1 MRKVVF
7 MMNLLLTLGLFSA
20 CSNDGDVD
28 NGMYV
33 NEDGELVPIP
43 IPEDGEVV
51 KAIELP
57 NRRLW
62 TEESHK
68 VNLLCSFFNEGLP
81 IGARS
86 NSFFVGSDKDEC
98 YVINSLNELKS
109 IYCGNEEIPELLN
122 FNKYTLVIG
131 QKVNPTVF
139 YPVLSQEL
147 EFFDKKCVLK
157 LHVPALT
164 AENTTGLPL
173 YYWALYPKLKT
184 EDISVKFVRE
194 RDAVITVKDVYCSA
208 TKYMGFTLMNPDPDE
223 RKWEFFPYWRAGYDM
238 TFASSRFFPINLFDK
253 VNESDI
259 ELWDDLTFSGE
270 IVKMT
275 EDAIQALGVEKV
287 VNDYYFAYLND
298 IDVKEYVEV
307 VPYRGIVPFN
317 ITDMPGQ
324 VCYDWDQKTYYIAY
338 MFNYFGINPYYP
350 DEYVYATRYYP
361 NNLSDEFKFNPEV
374 ELGQKVIISGKVY
387 EDLSDNKKS
396 RVYKIE
402 LTKIEKAE

>member
-7 MMNLLLTLGLFSA
+7 MMSLLLTLGLFSA

-194 RDAVITVKDVYCSA
+194 RDAVITVKDVYCSL
-208 TKYMGFTLMNPDPDE
+208 GNILIIPDV
-223 RKWEFFPYWRAGYDM
+223 RKWGFAPYWLPGEDVL
-238 TFASSRFFPINLFDK
+238 FASARFFPINL
-253 VNESDI
+253 SDI
-259 ELWDDLTFSGE
+259 INLSDLESFDELTFSGE

-275 EDAIQALGVEKV
+275 EDAIQALGVDKT

-307 VPYRGIVPFN
+307 VPYRGTVPFT
-317 ITDMPGQ
+317 ITDMPGR

-338 MFNYFGINPYYP
+338 MFDYSPYNPYYAHG
-350 DEYVYATRYYP
+350 EVIATIYYP
-361 NNLSDEFKFNPEV
+361 NNLSDEYKFNPEV
-374 ELGQKVIISGKVY
+374 EIGQKVIISGNVY
-387 EDLSDNKKS
+387 EDLSTNKKS

>member
-7 MMNLLLTLGLFSA
+7 MMSLLLTLGLFSA

-33 NEDGELVPIP
+33 NEKGELVPIP

-57 NRRLW
+57 ERHLW

-68 VNLLCSFFNEGLP
+68 VNLLCLFFNRGLP
-81 IGARS
+81 IGSRS

-98 YVINSLNELKS
+98 YVINSQNELKS

-131 QKVNPTVF
+131 QKVKSTVF
-139 YPVLSQEL
+139 FPVLSQEL

-164 AENTTGLPL
+164 AENTTDLPL
-173 YYWALYPKLKT
+173 YYWALYPKFKT

-194 RDAVITVKDVYCSA
+194 RDAVKTVKDVYCSA
-208 TKYMGFTLMNPDPDE
+208 TKYNTFNMINPDE
-223 RKWEFFPYWRAGYDM
+223 WKWGFAPYWRPGEDVL
-238 TFASSRFFPINLFDK
+238 FASARIIPLNLSDK
-253 VNESDI
+253 VNESNLVL
-259 ELWDDLTFSGE
+259 EDDLTFSGE

-275 EDAIQALGVEKV
+275 EDAIQALGIEKG

-298 IDVKEYVEV
+298 VDVKEYVDV
-307 VPYRGIVPFN
+307 IPYRGTVPFT

-324 VCYDWDQKTYYIAY
+324 VGYDRDQQTYFIAY
-338 MFNYFGINPYYP
+338 FFNYSQINPYYP
-350 DEYVYATRYYP
+350 EGDMWVAQYYP
-361 NNLSDEFKFNPEV
+361 NNLSDDFKFNPEV
-374 ELGQKVIISGKVY
+374 EKGQKVIVSGNVY
-387 EDLSDNKKS
+387 EVLSENKVFKS
-396 RVYKIE
+396 YKIE

>member
-1 MRKVVF
+1 MKKVLL
-7 MMNLLLTLGLFSA
+7 MMSLLLTLGLFSA
-20 CSNDGDVD
+20 CSSDGDVD

-57 NRRLW
+57 NRHLW
-62 TEESHK
+62 TEESDK
-68 VNLLCSFFNEGLP
+68 VNKLCLFFNKGLP
-81 IGARS
+81 IGSRS

-98 YVINSLNELKS
+98 YVINNLNELKS
-109 IYCGNEEIPELLN
+109 IYCGNEEIPELLD

-131 QKVNPTVF
+131 QKVMPTVF

-147 EFFDKKCVLK
+147 EFFDKKCELN

-194 RDAVITVKDVYCSA
+194 RDAVKTVNDVFCFAKTYK
-208 TKYMGFTLMNPDPDE
+208 TYDMINPDE
-223 RKWEFFPYWRAGYDM
+223 WKWGFRPYWRGGDDVLFAN
-238 TFASSRFFPINLFDK
+238 TFIFPLNLSDK
-253 VNESDI
+253 VNVSD
-259 ELWDDLTFSGE
+259 LGLYDDLTFSGE
-270 IVKMT
+270 IVKMS
-275 EDAIQALGVEKV
+275 EDAIQALGVEKGTD
-287 VNDYYFAYLND
+287 NSYFAYLND
-298 IDVKEYVEV
+298 VDVKEYVEV
-307 VPYRGIVPFN
+307 IPYRGTVPFT

-324 VCYDWDQKTYYIAY
+324 VGYDWDQQTYFIAY
-338 MFNYFGINPYYP
+338 RFDYSQINPYYP
-350 DEYVYATRYYP
+350 DQYLVTRYYP
-361 NNLSDEFKFNPEV
+361 NNLSEEFKFNPEV
-374 ELGQKVIISGKVY
+374 EIGQKVIISGNVY
-387 EDLSDNKKS
+387 EDLSNYKKHKI
-396 RVYKIE
+396 YKIE

>member
-7 MMNLLLTLGLFSA
+7 MMSLLLTLGLFSA

-33 NEDGELVPIP
+33 NEDGEMVPIP

-147 EFFDKKCVLK
+147 EFFDKKCELN

-184 EDISVKFVRE
+184 EDISVKLVRE
-194 RDAVITVKDVYCSA
+194 RDAVKTVKDVYCSLGNI
-208 TKYMGFTLMNPDPDE
+208 MIIPDV
-223 RKWEFFPYWRAGYDM
+223 RKWGFAPYWLPGEDVL
-238 TFASSRFFPINLFDK
+238 FASACFYPINLPDIINLSDLESFD
-253 VNESDI
+253 E
-259 ELWDDLTFSGE
+259 LTFSGE

-275 EDAIQALGVEKV
+275 EDAIQALGVDKT

-298 IDVKEYVEV
+298 IEVKEYVEV
-307 VPYRGIVPFN
+307 VPYRGTVPFT
-317 ITDMPGQ
+317 ITDMPGR
-324 VCYDWDQKTYYIAY
+324 VCYDWDQKTYFIAY
-338 MFNYFGINPYYP
+338 MFDFSPYNPYYGHG
-350 DEYVYATRYYP
+350 EQFATRYYP

-374 ELGQKVIISGKVY
+374 EIGQNVIISGNVY
-387 EDLSDNKKS
+387 EDLSTNKRS

>member
-1 MRKVVF
+1 MKKVLL
-7 MMNLLLTLGLFSA
+7 MMSLLLTLGLFSA
-20 CSNDGDVD
+20 CSSDGDVD

-57 NRRLW
+57 NRHLW
-62 TEESHK
+62 TEESDK
-68 VNLLCSFFNEGLP
+68 VNKLCLFFNKGLP
-81 IGARS
+81 IGSRS

-98 YVINSLNELKS
+98 YVINNLNELKS

-131 QKVNPTVF
+131 QKVMPTVF

-147 EFFDKKCVLK
+147 EFFDKKCELK

-184 EDISVKFVRE
+184 EDISVKIVRE
-194 RDAVITVKDVYCSA
+194 RDAVKTVNDVYCSA
-208 TKYMGFTLMNPDPDE
+208 RKYMGFTMTNPDPDE
-223 RKWEFFPYWRAGYDM
+223 WKWEFYPYWLPGEDVL
-238 TFASSRFFPINLFDK
+238 FASARFFPINLFDK

-259 ELWDDLTFSGE
+259 ELWDELTFSGE

-275 EDAIQALGVEKV
+275 EDAIQALGVDKA

-298 IDVKEYVEV
+298 IEVKEYVEV
-307 VPYRGIVPFN
+307 VPYRGTVPFT
-317 ITDMPGQ
+317 ITDMPGR
-324 VCYDWDQKTYYIAY
+324 VCYDWDQKTYFIAY
-338 MFNYFGINPYYP
+338 MFDFSPYNPYYGHG
-350 DEYVYATRYYP
+350 EVFATRYYP

-374 ELGQKVIISGKVY
+374 EIGQKVIISGNVY
-387 EDLSDNKKS
+387 EDLSTNKRA
-396 RVYKIE
+396 RVYNIE

>member
-7 MMNLLLTLGLFSA
+7 MMSLLLTLGLFSA
-20 CSNDGDVD
+20 CSNDGVVD

-33 NEDGELVPIP
+33 NEDGEMVPIP

-147 EFFDKKCVLK
+147 EFFDKKCVLN

-194 RDAVITVKDVYCSA
+194 RDAVITVKDVYCSL
-208 TKYMGFTLMNPDPDE
+208 GNILIIPDV
-223 RKWEFFPYWRAGYDM
+223 RKWGFAPYWLPGEDVL
-238 TFASSRFFPINLFDK
+238 FASARFFPINL
-253 VNESDI
+253 SDI
-259 ELWDDLTFSGE
+259 INLSDLESFDELTFSGE

-275 EDAIQALGVEKV
+275 EDAIQALGVDKT

-298 IDVKEYVEV
+298 IDVEEYVEV
-307 VPYRGIVPFN
+307 VPYRGTVPFT
-317 ITDMPGQ
+317 ITDMPGR

-338 MFNYFGINPYYP
+338 MFDYSPYNPYYAHG
-350 DEYVYATRYYP
+350 EVIATIYYP
-361 NNLSDEFKFNPEV
+361 NNLSDEYKFNPEV
-374 ELGQKVIISGKVY
+374 EIGQKVVISGNVY
-387 EDLSDNKKS
+387 EDLSTNKRS

>member
-1 MRKVVF
+1 MKKVVF
-7 MMNLLLTLGLFSA
+7 MMSMLLTLGLFSA
-20 CSNDGDVD
+20 CNNEGDVD

-98 YVINSLNELKS
+98 YLINNLNELKS
-109 IYCGNEEIPELLN
+109 IYCGDKELPELD
-122 FNKYTLVIG
+122 FNKYTLIIG
-131 QKVNPTVF
+131 QKVMPKVF

-194 RDAVITVKDVYCSA
+194 RDAVITVKDVYCSL
-208 TKYMGFTLMNPDPDE
+208 GNILIIPDV
-223 RKWEFFPYWRAGYDM
+223 RKWGFAPYWLPGEDVL
-238 TFASSRFFPINLFDK
+238 FASARFFPINL
-253 VNESDI
+253 SDI
-259 ELWDDLTFSGE
+259 INLSDLESFDELTFSGE

-275 EDAIQALGVEKV
+275 EDAIQALGVDKT

-307 VPYRGIVPFN
+307 VPYRGTVPFT
-317 ITDMPGQ
+317 ITDMPGR

-338 MFNYFGINPYYP
+338 MFDYSPYNPYYAHG
-350 DEYVYATRYYP
+350 EVIATIYYP
-361 NNLSDEFKFNPEV
+361 NNLSDEFKFNPDV
-374 ELGQKVIISGKVY
+374 EIGQKVIISGNVY
-387 EDLSDNKKS
+387 EDLSTNKKS

>member
-7 MMNLLLTLGLFSA
+7 MMSLLLTLGLFSA
-20 CSNDGDVD
+20 CSNDDD
-28 NGMYV
+28 FDDDMYV

-57 NRRLW
+57 ERHLW

-68 VNLLCSFFNEGLP
+68 VNLLCLFFNRGLP
-81 IGARS
+81 IGSRS

-98 YVINSLNELKS
+98 YVINSQNELKS

-131 QKVNPTVF
+131 QKVKSTVF
-139 YPVLSQEL
+139 FPVLSQEL

-164 AENTTGLPL
+164 AENTTDLPL
-173 YYWALYPKLKT
+173 YYWALYPKFKT

-194 RDAVITVKDVYCSA
+194 RDAVKTVKDVYCSA
-208 TKYMGFTLMNPDPDE
+208 TKYNTFNMINPDE
-223 RKWEFFPYWRAGYDM
+223 WKWGFAPYWRPGEDVL
-238 TFASSRFFPINLFDK
+238 FASARIIPLNLSDK
-253 VNESDI
+253 VNESNLVL
-259 ELWDDLTFSGE
+259 EDDLTFSGE

-275 EDAIQALGVEKV
+275 EDAIQALGIEKG

-298 IDVKEYVEV
+298 VDVKEYIDVI
-307 VPYRGIVPFN
+307 PYRGTVPFT

-324 VCYDWDQKTYYIAY
+324 VGYDRDQQTYFIAY
-338 MFNYFGINPYYP
+338 FFNYSQINPYYP
-350 DEYVYATRYYP
+350 EGDMWVAQYYP
-361 NNLSDEFKFNPEV
+361 NNLSDDFKFNPEV
-374 ELGQKVIISGKVY
+374 EKGQKVIVSGNVY
-387 EDLSDNKKS
+387 EVLSENKVFKS
-396 RVYKIE
+396 YKIE

>member
-1 MRKVVF
+1 MKKVLL
-7 MMNLLLTLGLFSA
+7 MMSLLLTLGLFSA

-194 RDAVITVKDVYCSA
+194 RDAVITVKDVYCSL
-208 TKYMGFTLMNPDPDE
+208 GNILIIPDV
-223 RKWEFFPYWRAGYDM
+223 RKWGFAPYWLPGEDVL
-238 TFASSRFFPINLFDK
+238 FASARFFPINL
-253 VNESDI
+253 SDI
-259 ELWDDLTFSGE
+259 INLSDLESFDNLTFSGE

-275 EDAIQALGVEKV
+275 EDAIQALGVDKT

-298 IDVKEYVEV
+298 IDVEEYVEV
-307 VPYRGIVPFN
+307 VPYRGTVPFT
-317 ITDMPGQ
+317 ITDMPGR

-350 DEYVYATRYYP
+350 DEYMYATRYYP
-361 NNLSDEFKFNPEV
+361 NNLSDEYKFNPEV
-374 ELGQKVIISGKVY
+374 EIGQKVIISGNVY
-387 EDLSDNKKS
+387 EDLSTNKKS

>member
-1 MRKVVF
+1 MKKVLL

-33 NEDGELVPIP
+33 NEDGEMVPIP

-98 YVINSLNELKS
+98 YVINNLNELKS
-109 IYCGNEEIPELLN
+109 IYCGNEEFPELLN

-131 QKVNPTVF
+131 QKVMPTVF

-194 RDAVITVKDVYCSA
+194 RDAVKTVNDVYCSA
-208 TKYMGFTLMNPDPDE
+208 TKYATYNMMNPDE
-223 RKWEFFPYWRAGYDM
+223 WKWGFRPYWKAGFDM
-238 TFASSRFFPINLFDK
+238 TFASTYFFPINLSDK
-253 VNESDI
+253 VNVSD
-259 ELWDDLTFSGE
+259 LGLYDDLTFSGE

-275 EDAIQALGVEKV
+275 EDAIQALGVEKGTD
-287 VNDYYFAYLND
+287 NSYFAYLND
-298 IDVKEYVEV
+298 VDVKEYVEV
-307 VPYRGIVPFN
+307 IPYRGTVPFT

-324 VCYDWDQKTYYIAY
+324 VGYDWDQQTYFIAY
-338 MFNYFGINPYYP
+338 HFNYSQINPYYP
-350 DEYVYATRYYP
+350 EGDMMVTRYYP
-361 NNLSDEFKFNPEV
+361 KNLSDEFKFNPEV
-374 ELGQKVIISGKVY
+374 ERGHKVIISGNVY
-387 EDLSDNKKS
+387 EDLSDNKIFKI
-396 RVYKIE
+396 YKIE

>member
-1 MRKVVF
+1 MKKVLL
-7 MMNLLLTLGLFSA
+7 MMSLLLTLGLFSA
-20 CSNDGDVD
+20 CSNDGDFD
-28 NGMYV
+28 NDMYF

-51 KAIELP
+51 KPFELP
-57 NRRLW
+57 NRHLW
-62 TEESHK
+62 TEESDK
-68 VNLLCSFFNEGLP
+68 VNKLCLFFNRGLP
-81 IGARS
+81 IGSRS

-98 YVINSLNELKS
+98 YVINNLNELKS
-109 IYCGNEEIPELLN
+109 IYCGNEEIPELLD

-131 QKVNPTVF
+131 QKVMPTVF
-139 YPVLSQEL
+139 YPVLNQEL

-157 LHVPALT
+157 LHVPDLT

-194 RDAVITVKDVYCSA
+194 RDAVKTVNDVFCTA
-208 TKYMGFTLMNPDPDE
+208 RKYMGFTMKNPDPDE
-223 RKWEFFPYWRAGYDM
+223 KKWEFFPYWRAGFDM
-238 TFASSRFFPINLFDK
+238 TFASSLIFPINLFEK
-253 VNESDI
+253 INESDI
-259 ELWDDLTFSGE
+259 ELWDELTFSGE

-275 EDAIQALGVEKV
+275 EDAIQAFGVEQM

-307 VPYRGIVPFN
+307 VPYRGTVPFT

-338 MFNYFGINPYYP
+338 FFNFFGINPYYT
-350 DEYVYATRYYP
+350 DEYVMASQYYP

-374 ELGQKVIISGKVY
+374 EIGQKVIISGNVY
-387 EDLSDNKKS
+387 EDLSNYKKHKI
-396 RVYKIE
+396 YKIE

>member
-7 MMNLLLTLGLFSA
+7 MMSLLLTLGLFSA

-194 RDAVITVKDVYCSA
+194 RDAVITVKDVYCSL
-208 TKYMGFTLMNPDPDE
+208 GNILIIPDV
-223 RKWEFFPYWRAGYDM
+223 RKWGFAPYWLPGEDVL
-238 TFASSRFFPINLFDK
+238 FASARFFPINL
-253 VNESDI
+253 SDI
-259 ELWDDLTFSGE
+259 INLSDLESFDNLTISGE

-275 EDAIQALGVEKV
+275 EDAIQALGVDKT

-298 IDVKEYVEV
+298 IDVEEYVEV
-307 VPYRGIVPFN
+307 VPYRGTVPFT
-317 ITDMPGQ
+317 ITDMPGR

-338 MFNYFGINPYYP
+338 MFDYSPYNPYYAHG
-350 DEYVYATRYYP
+350 EVIATIYYP
-361 NNLSDEFKFNPEV
+361 NNLSDEYKFNPEV
-374 ELGQKVIISGKVY
+374 EIGQKVIISGNVY
-387 EDLSDNKKS
+387 EDLSTNKKS

-402 LTKIEKAE
+402 LTKIEKVE

>member
-7 MMNLLLTLGLFSA
+7 MMSLLLILGLFSA
-20 CSNDGDVD
+20 CSNDGVVD

-33 NEDGELVPIP
+33 NEDGEMVPIP

-147 EFFDKKCVLK
+147 EFFDKKCVLN

-194 RDAVITVKDVYCSA
+194 RDAVITVKDVYCSL
-208 TKYMGFTLMNPDPDE
+208 GNILIIPDV
-223 RKWEFFPYWRAGYDM
+223 RKWGFAPYWLPGEDVL
-238 TFASSRFFPINLFDK
+238 FASARFFPINL
-253 VNESDI
+253 SDI
-259 ELWDDLTFSGE
+259 INLSDLESFDELTFSGE

-275 EDAIQALGVEKV
+275 EDAIQALGVDKT
-287 VNDYYFAYLND
+287 VNDCYFAYLND

-307 VPYRGIVPFN
+307 VPYRGTVPFT
-317 ITDMPGQ
+317 ITDMPGR

-338 MFNYFGINPYYP
+338 MFDYSPYNPYYAHG
-350 DEYVYATRYYP
+350 EVIATIYYP
-361 NNLSDEFKFNPEV
+361 NNLSDEYKFNPEV
-374 ELGQKVIISGKVY
+374 EIGQKVVISGNVY
-387 EDLSDNKKS
+387 EDLSTNKRS

>member
-1 MRKVVF
+1 MKKVVF
-7 MMNLLLTLGLFSA
+7 MMSLLLTLGLFSA

-131 QKVNPTVF
+131 QKVMPKVF

-147 EFFDKKCVLK
+147 EFFEKKCVLK

-164 AENTTGLPL
+164 AENTSDLPL

-194 RDAVITVKDVYCSA
+194 RDAVITVKDVYCSL
-208 TKYMGFTLMNPDPDE
+208 GNILIIPDV
-223 RKWEFFPYWRAGYDM
+223 RKWGFAPYWLPGEDVL
-238 TFASSRFFPINLFDK
+238 FASARFFPINL
-253 VNESDI
+253 SDI
-259 ELWDDLTFSGE
+259 INLSDLESFDELTFSGE

-275 EDAIQALGVEKV
+275 EDAIQALGVDKT

-307 VPYRGIVPFN
+307 VPYRGTVPFT
-317 ITDMPGQ
+317 ITDMPGR

-338 MFNYFGINPYYP
+338 MFDYSPYNPYYAHG
-350 DEYVYATRYYP
+350 EVIATIYYP

-374 ELGQKVIISGKVY
+374 EIGQKVIISGNVY
-387 EDLSDNKKS
+387 EDLSTNKKS

>member
-7 MMNLLLTLGLFSA
+7 MMSLLLTLGLFSA

-33 NEDGELVPIP
+33 NEDGEVVPIP

-57 NRRLW
+57 ERHLW

-68 VNLLCSFFNEGLP
+68 VNLLCLFFNRGLP
-81 IGARS
+81 IGSRS

-131 QKVNPTVF
+131 QKVKPTVF
-139 YPVLSQEL
+139 FPVLSQEL

-164 AENTTGLPL
+164 AENTTDLPL
-173 YYWALYPKLKT
+173 YYWALYPKFKT

-194 RDAVITVKDVYCSA
+194 RDAVKTVKDVYCSA
-208 TKYMGFTLMNPDPDE
+208 TKYKTYTMINPDE
-223 RKWEFFPYWRAGYDM
+223 WKWGFRPYWRAGFDM
-238 TFASSRFFPINLFDK
+238 TFASSYFIPLNLFDK
-253 VNESDI
+253 VNVSD
-259 ELWDDLTFSGE
+259 LGLYDDLTFSGE

-275 EDAIQALGVEKV
+275 EDAIQAIGVEKGTD
-287 VNDYYFAYLND
+287 NTYFAYLND
-298 IDVKEYVEV
+298 VDVKEYVDV
-307 VPYRGIVPFN
+307 IPYRGTVPFT

-324 VCYDWDQKTYYIAY
+324 IGYDWDQKTYIIGYRFDY
-338 MFNYFGINPYYP
+338 SQINPYYP
-350 DEYVYATRYYP
+350 DEYLVTEYYP
-361 NNLSDEFKFNPEV
+361 NNLSDEFKHNPEV
-374 ELGQKVIISGKVY
+374 EIGQKVIISGNVY
-387 EDLSDNKKS
+387 EDLSTNKRFK
-396 RVYKIE
+396 VYKIE